1 MRQAD
6 QSIGPKSPYR
16 AEKLRKNA
24 EKQDRSSQGAQHQE
38 TPQLAVGPAQ
48 QEQEGHRPHG
58 EAVDAIQK
66 AGEPGPAESEGPQQ
80 VVQHPSGQAQQD
92 GLSKGHELVRDRGP
106 HGHPNRRLKKPPRPW
121 PSSS

>member
-80 VVQHPSGQAQQD
+80 VVQHPCGQPQQD
-92 GLSKGHELVRDRGP
+92 GLTEGHQLV
-106 HGHPNRRLKKPPRPW
+106 
-121 PSSS
+121 